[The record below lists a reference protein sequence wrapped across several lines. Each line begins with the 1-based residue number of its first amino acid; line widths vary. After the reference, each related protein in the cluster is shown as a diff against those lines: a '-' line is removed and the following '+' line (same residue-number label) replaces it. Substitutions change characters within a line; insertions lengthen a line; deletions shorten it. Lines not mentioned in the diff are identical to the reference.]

1 MNDTR
6 RSHGLVLT
14 EDISKLGQA
23 GYVFYSTIKS
33 FKGLEC
39 RHVIFIHADKPDV
52 TQALGKED
60 LYVAFT
66 RASARLDVV
75 TANLEAADW
84 LSSLRLTVV

>member
-1 MNDTR
+1 M
-6 RSHGLVLT
+6 
-14 EDISKLGQA
+14 
-23 GYVFYSTIKS
+23 
-33 FKGLEC
+33 
-39 RHVIFIHADKPDV
+39 IFIHADKPDV

-66 RASARLDVV
+66 LASARLDVV